1 MKSGR
6 GHWTALATLALL
18 LLPAIAEAAGG
29 GKLENV
35 IIVSDTRDLK
45 GIMAWWGDLYNH
57 SHVYFTV
64 LTVVLIPTIG
74 VIFGMVADLVMHT
87 IGIDLKS
94 RKAGG
99 H

>member
-74 VIFGMVADLVMHT
+74 VIFGTVADLLMHT